1 MPSRDTSCSE
11 NVHCTNEMIG
21 LASLV
26 GPIVNKFVDR
36 IPNGNERAR
45 AKEALEKELVDAANS
60 VMLAQT
66 EINAA
71 EAQHKS
77 IFVAGWRPFIGWVCG
92 VGIAW
97 SMVVQPMAQWAMIAW
112 GDGTELPT
120 IDTSYLMEL
129 VTAMLGMSGLRTFEK
144 MRGVARRK

>member
-1 MPSRDTSCSE
+1 ML
-11 NVHCTNEMIG
+11 G

-26 GPIVNKFVDR
+26 GPLVNSVVDR

-45 AKEALEKELVDAANS
+45 AKEELEKGLVDAANQ

-66 EINAA
+66 KINEA
-71 EAQHKS
+71 EAKHKS

-92 VGIAW
+92 VGICW
-97 SMVVQPMAQWAMIAW
+97 SMVAQPVAQWAIIAW

-129 VTAMLGMSGLRTFEK
+129 VTAMLGMSGLRTFDK
-144 MRGVARRK
+144 MRGVARRQ

>member
-1 MPSRDTSCSE
+1 
-11 NVHCTNEMIG
+11 MIG

-36 IPNGNERAR
+36 IHNGNERAR

-97 SMVVQPMAQWAMIAW
+97 SMVVQPVAQWAMIAW

>member
-1 MPSRDTSCSE
+1 
-11 NVHCTNEMIG
+11 MIG

-66 EINAA
+66 EINAV

-92 VGIAW
+92 VGIAS

-144 MRGVARRK
+144 MRGVASRK

>member
-1 MPSRDTSCSE
+1 
-11 NVHCTNEMIG
+11 MIG

-144 MRGVARRK
+144 MRGVARRQ

>member
-1 MPSRDTSCSE
+1 
-11 NVHCTNEMIG
+11 MIG

-36 IPNGNERAR
+36 IPDGNERAR
-45 AKEALEKELVDAANS
+45 AKESLERELVEAANS
-60 VMLAQT
+60 AMLAQT
-66 EINAA
+66 EINAV

-97 SMVVQPMAQWAMIAW
+97 SMVVQPVAQWAMLAW
-112 GDGTELPT
+112 GAGTELPT

-129 VTAMLGMSGLRTFEK
+129 VTGMLGMSGLRTFEK
-144 MRGVARRK
+144 MRGVARRQ

>member
-1 MPSRDTSCSE
+1 
-11 NVHCTNEMIG
+11 MIG

-144 MRGVARRK
+144 MKGVARRQ

>member
-1 MPSRDTSCSE
+1 
-11 NVHCTNEMIG
+11 MIG

-36 IPNGNERAR
+36 IPDGNERAR
-45 AKEALEKELVDAANS
+45 AKESLERELVEAANS
-60 VMLAQT
+60 AMLAQT
-66 EINAA
+66 EINAV

-97 SMVVQPMAQWAMIAW
+97 SMVVQPVAQLAMIAW

-120 IDTSYLMEL
+120 IDTSYLMDL

-144 MRGVARRK
+144 MRGVARRQ

>member
-1 MPSRDTSCSE
+1 
-11 NVHCTNEMIG
+11 MIG

-26 GPIVNKFVDR
+26 GPIVDKFVDR

-77 IFVAGWRPFIGWVCG
+77 IFVAGWRPFIGWTCG
-92 VGIAW
+92 VALLYTYVLQPVLVFGLAQTGYLVALPGVDITALMPVLMGI
-97 SMVVQPMAQWAMIAW
+97 
-112 GDGTELPT
+112 
-120 IDTSYLMEL
+120 
-129 VTAMLGMSGLRTFEK
+129 LGLGGLRSWEK
-144 MRGVARRK
+144 IKGVAR

>member
-1 MPSRDTSCSE
+1 
-11 NVHCTNEMIG
+11 MIG

-60 VMLAQT
+60 VMQAQT
-66 EINAA
+66 EINKA
-71 EAQHKS
+71 EAAHKS

-97 SMVVQPMAQWAMIAW
+97 SMVVQPVAQWAMIAW

-144 MRGVARRK
+144 LRGVSRQT

>member
-1 MPSRDTSCSE
+1 ML
-11 NVHCTNEMIG
+11 G

-26 GPIVNKFVDR
+26 GPLVNSVVDR

-45 AKEALEKELVDAANS
+45 AKEELEKGLVDAANQ

-66 EINAA
+66 KINEA
-71 EAQHKS
+71 EAKHKS

-92 VGIAW
+92 VGICW
-97 SMVVQPMAQWAMIAW
+97 SMVAHPICQWVMIAW

-144 MRGVARRK
+144 MRGVARRT

>member
-1 MPSRDTSCSE
+1 ML
-11 NVHCTNEMIG
+11 G

-26 GPIVNKFVDR
+26 GPLVNSVVDR

-45 AKEALEKELVDAANS
+45 AKEELEKGLVDAANQ

-66 EINAA
+66 KINEA
-71 EAQHKS
+71 EASHKS

-92 VGIAW
+92 VGICW
-97 SMVVQPMAQWAMIAW
+97 SMVAQPVAQWAIIAW

-144 MRGVARRK
+144 MRGVARRQ

>member
-1 MPSRDTSCSE
+1 ML
-11 NVHCTNEMIG
+11 G

-26 GPIVNKFVDR
+26 GPLVNSVVDR

-45 AKEALEKELVDAANS
+45 AKEELEKGLVDAANQ

-66 EINAA
+66 KINEA
-71 EAQHKS
+71 EAKHKS

-92 VGIAW
+92 VGICW
-97 SMVVQPMAQWAMIAW
+97 SMVAQPVAQWAIIAW

-144 MRGVARRK
+144 MRGVARRQ

>member
-1 MPSRDTSCSE
+1 
-11 NVHCTNEMIG
+11 MIG

-45 AKEALEKELVDAANS
+45 AKEALEKELGDAANS

-66 EINAA
+66 EINKA
-71 EAQHKS
+71 EAAHKS

-97 SMVVQPMAQWAMIAW
+97 SMVVQPVAQWAMIAW

-144 MRGVARRK
+144 LRGVSRQT

>member
-1 MPSRDTSCSE
+1 
-11 NVHCTNEMIG
+11 MIG

-97 SMVVQPMAQWAMIAW
+97 SMVVQPVAQWAMIAW

-129 VTAMLGMSGLRTFEK
+129 VTAMLGMSGLRSFEK

>member
-1 MPSRDTSCSE
+1 
-11 NVHCTNEMIG
+11 MIG

-66 EINAA
+66 EINAV
-71 EAQHKS
+71 EAKHKS

-144 MRGVARRK
+144 MRGVARRQ

>member
-1 MPSRDTSCSE
+1 
-11 NVHCTNEMIG
+11 MIG

-66 EINAA
+66 EINAV

-77 IFVAGWRPFIGWVCG
+77 IFVAGWRPFSGWVCG
-92 VGIAW
+92 VGIAG
-97 SMVVQPMAQWAMIAW
+97 SMVAQPVAQWAMIAW
-112 GDGTELPT
+112 GDGTELPN
-120 IDTSYLMEL
+120 IDTSYLLEL

-144 MRGVARRK
+144 MRGVARRQ

>member
-1 MPSRDTSCSE
+1 
-11 NVHCTNEMIG
+11 MIG

-77 IFVAGWRPFIGWVCG
+77 IFVAGWRPFIVWVCG

-97 SMVVQPMAQWAMIAW
+97 SMVVQPVAQWAMIAW

>member
-1 MPSRDTSCSE
+1 
-11 NVHCTNEMIG
+11 MIG
-21 LASLV
+21 LAILV

>member
-1 MPSRDTSCSE
+1 ML
-11 NVHCTNEMIG
+11 G

-26 GPIVNKFVDR
+26 GPLVDKFVDR

-45 AKEALEKELVDAANS
+45 AKEQLEQGLVSAANE

-66 EINAA
+66 RINEA
-71 EAQHKS
+71 EASHKS

-92 VGIAW
+92 AGICW
-97 SMVVQPMAQWAMIAW
+97 SMVAGPICQWAINMF
-112 GDGTELPT
+112 GDGSELPT
-120 IDTSYLMEL
+120 VDTSYLMEL

-144 MRGVARRK
+144 LKGVNRS

>member
-1 MPSRDTSCSE
+1 
-11 NVHCTNEMIG
+11 MIG

-36 IPNGNERAR
+36 IPDGNERAR
-45 AKEALEKELVDAANS
+45 AKESLERELVDAANS

-66 EINAA
+66 EINKA
-71 EAQHKS
+71 EAAHKS

-97 SMVVQPMAQWAMIAW
+97 AMVVQPVAQWAMIAW

-144 MRGVARRK
+144 LRGVSRQT

>member
-1 MPSRDTSCSE
+1 ML
-11 NVHCTNEMIG
+11 G

-26 GPIVNKFVDR
+26 GPIVNKFVAR
-36 IPNGNERAR
+36 IPDGNERAR
-45 AKEALEKELVDAANS
+45 AKESLERELVDAANS
-60 VMLAQT
+60 VLLAQT
-66 EINAA
+66 EINKA
-71 EAQHKS
+71 EAAHKS

-97 SMVVQPMAQWAMIAW
+97 SMVVQPVAQWAMIAW

-144 MRGVARRK
+144 LRGVSRQT

>member
-1 MPSRDTSCSE
+1 
-11 NVHCTNEMIG
+11 MIG

-36 IPNGNERAR
+36 IPDGNERAR

-66 EINAA
+66 EINAV

-97 SMVVQPMAQWAMIAW
+97 SMVVQPMAQWAIIAW
-112 GDGTELPT
+112 GNGTELPA

-144 MRGVARRK
+144 MRGVERRK

>member
-1 MPSRDTSCSE
+1 
-11 NVHCTNEMIG
+11 MIG

-36 IPNGNERAR
+36 IPDGNERAR
-45 AKEALEKELVDAANS
+45 AKESLERELVEAANS
-60 VMLAQT
+60 AMLAQT
-66 EINAA
+66 ESNAV

-97 SMVVQPMAQWAMIAW
+97 SMVVQPVAQWAMIAW

-144 MRGVARRK
+144 MRGVARRQ

>member
-1 MPSRDTSCSE
+1 
-11 NVHCTNEMIG
+11 MIG

-36 IPNGNERAR
+36 IPDGNERDR
-45 AKEALEKELVDAANS
+45 AKESLERELVDAANS

-66 EINAA
+66 EINKA
-71 EAQHKS
+71 EAAHKS

-97 SMVVQPMAQWAMIAW
+97 SMVVQPVAQWAMIAW

-144 MRGVARRK
+144 MKGVARRT

>member
-1 MPSRDTSCSE
+1 
-11 NVHCTNEMIG
+11 MIA

-36 IPNGNERAR
+36 IPDGNERAR
-45 AKEALEKELVDAANS
+45 AKEALERELVEAANS
-60 VMLAQT
+60 AMLAQT
-66 EINAA
+66 EINAV

-97 SMVVQPMAQWAMIAW
+97 SMVVQPVAQWAMIAW

-144 MRGVARRK
+144 MRGVARRQ

>member
-1 MPSRDTSCSE
+1 
-11 NVHCTNEMIG
+11 MIG

-144 MRGVARRK
+144 MKGVARRK

>member
-1 MPSRDTSCSE
+1 
-11 NVHCTNEMIG
+11 VIG

-36 IPNGNERAR
+36 IPDGNERAR
-45 AKEALEKELVDAANS
+45 AKESLERELVEAANS
-60 VMLAQT
+60 AMLAQT
-66 EINAA
+66 EINAV

-97 SMVVQPMAQWAMIAW
+97 SMVVQPVAQWAMIAW

-144 MRGVARRK
+144 MRGVARRQ

>member
-1 MPSRDTSCSE
+1 
-11 NVHCTNEMIG
+11 MIG

-36 IPNGNERAR
+36 IPDGNERAS
-45 AKEALEKELVDAANS
+45 AKESLERELVEAANS
-60 VMLAQT
+60 AMLAQT
-66 EINAA
+66 EINAV

-97 SMVVQPMAQWAMIAW
+97 SMVVQPVAQWAMIAW

-144 MRGVARRK
+144 MRGVARRQ

>member
-1 MPSRDTSCSE
+1 
-11 NVHCTNEMIG
+11 MIG

-26 GPIVNKFVDR
+26 GPIVNNFVDR

-97 SMVVQPMAQWAMIAW
+97 SMVVQPVAQWAMIAW

>member
-1 MPSRDTSCSE
+1 
-11 NVHCTNEMIG
+11 MIG
-21 LASLV
+21 IASLV

-97 SMVVQPMAQWAMIAW
+97 SMVVQPVAQWAMIAW

>member
-1 MPSRDTSCSE
+1 
-11 NVHCTNEMIG
+11 MIG

-97 SMVVQPMAQWAMIAW
+97 SMVVQPVAQWAMIAW

-129 VTAMLGMSGLRTFEK
+129 VTARLGMSGLRTFEK
-144 MRGVARRK
+144 MKGVARRT

>member
-1 MPSRDTSCSE
+1 ML
-11 NVHCTNEMIG
+11 G

-26 GPIVNKFVDR
+26 GPLVNSVVDR

-45 AKEALEKELVDAANS
+45 AKEELEKGLVDAANQ

-66 EINAA
+66 KINEA
-71 EAQHKS
+71 EASHKS
-77 IFVAGWRPFIGWVCG
+77 LFVAGWRPFIGWVCG

-97 SMVVQPMAQWAMIAW
+97 SMVAQPVVQWAIIAW
-112 GDGTELPT
+112 GDGSDLPV

-144 MRGVARRK
+144 MKGVSRG

>member
-1 MPSRDTSCSE
+1 
-11 NVHCTNEMIG
+11 MIG

-36 IPNGNERAR
+36 IPDGNERAR
-45 AKEALEKELVDAANS
+45 AKEALERELVEAANS
-60 VMLAQT
+60 AMLAQT
-66 EINAA
+66 EINAV

-97 SMVVQPMAQWAMIAW
+97 SMVVQPVAQWAMIAW

-144 MRGVARRK
+144 MRGVARRQ

>member
-1 MPSRDTSCSE
+1 
-11 NVHCTNEMIG
+11 MIG

-66 EINAA
+66 EINKA
-71 EAQHKS
+71 EAAHKS

-97 SMVVQPMAQWAMIAW
+97 SMVVQPVAQWAMIAG

-144 MRGVARRK
+144 LRGVSRQT